1 MKVAYTEKKN
11 VVIFFF
17 FPTHNKIPSST
28 NVDLP
33 RKKNL
38 ETITGQNL
46 SILTQSAYLVSLHDY
61 TNFDSFYTQSKKN
74 NLKILFFSLFWIK
87 RVRIQMHV

>member
-28 NVDLP
+28 NADLP

-46 SILTQSAYLVSLHDY
+46 SILTQSAYLVSWHDY

>member
-1 MKVAYTEKKN
+1 MKVAYTKEKKCSN
-11 VVIFFF
+11 FFF

-28 NVDLP
+28 NADLP
-33 RKKNL
+33 RKKNP
-38 ETITGQNL
+38 EAIAGQNL
-46 SILTQSAYLVSLHDY
+46 SILTQYAYLVSWHDY